1 MKRCLMVAAT
11 LLLAAFPLATLGQA
25 IFNGGRCD
33 GSYALVSGD
42 HVRFTA
48 GTSSPTPQYLFLIV
62 NSGQGNVILHDGYGD
77 TSVGLYF
84 SAGDLLL
91 LPAARSP
98 FDLYS
103 QATGIQI
110 YYGGAIVGTTGGPI
124 CGTGQFGPVVVLTDQ
139 KYSLLME
146 SASASSV
153 QIGSYASVVATAS
166 GSLPY
171 TLATGHSTVA
181 APSVPACSGTTCCS
195 PTKTVFGLNGPGS
208 NLLGAYTLFTGGINF
223 DYEVTAPVPLS
234 ASAQADPTS
243 GVAPLA
249 VAFTGKASGGS
260 PPYTWDWKFGDGTAH
275 KTVQNPSHTYQSA
288 GTFQPVLTVTDSA
301 GAQSQDKSL
310 SITVSGTLAVVAAG
324 TPLTGNAPLAVA
336 FTATGSGGTPPYTYA
351 WDFGDQTTGSG
362 QTVSHTYAQA
372 GTFHVTLTL
381 TDSASGTATD
391 SHLVV
396 QVSAPGALAA
406 FAQADRSSGPIP
418 LTVNFTGA
426 ASGGTA
432 PYTWSWDF
440 GDGSAPATAQNAQH
454 TYAAEGTFAVTLTV
468 HDSAGGTASDGHLQ
482 ISANSNFG
490 VVAAAVP
497 TVGSSPLAV
506 AFTATA
512 SGGTPPYQYSWDFGD
527 GGTSTAQAPTHTYA
541 SDGDYPV
548 SLAASD
554 SAGHAASD
562 THLVIHVGNVPGTPV
577 VTGVQKMP
585 SPFRLKVSGQGFVA
599 GCQVL
604 VNGVSVPQVAYKSG
618 NVLVAKKGGALKAMV
633 PAGTTVCVTVK
644 NPGGLESACFS
655 YTR

>member
-1 MKRCLMVAAT
+1 MKRWLMVAAA
-11 LLLAAFPLATLGQA
+11 LLLTALSLAAFGQA
-25 IFNGGRCD
+25 VFNGGRCD
-33 GSYALVSGD
+33 GSYTLVSGD
-42 HVRFTA
+42 HVRFTT
-48 GTSSPTPQYLFLIV
+48 GTTSPTPQYLFLLV

-139 KYSLLME
+139 KYSLQME
-146 SASASSV
+146 SASATSV
-153 QIGSYASVVATAS
+153 QIGSFASVVATAS

-171 TLATGHSTVA
+171 DLATGSSTVA

-208 NLLGAYTLFTGGINF
+208 NLLGVYTLFTGGIDF
-223 DYEVTAPVPLS
+223 DYEVTPPVPLA

-310 SITVSGTLAVVAAG
+310 TITVSSALSVAAAG
-324 TPLTGNAPLAVA
+324 APLTGDAPLAVS

-351 WDFGDQTTGSG
+351 WNFGDQATGSG
-362 QTVSHTYAQA
+362 QTVSHTYTQA
-372 GTFHVTLTL
+372 GTFHVSLTL
-381 TDSASGTATD
+381 TDSASATATD

-406 FAQADRSSGPIP
+406 FAQADKSSGPIP

-440 GDGSAPATAQNAQH
+440 GDGSAPATTQNAQH
-454 TYAAEGTFAVTLTV
+454 TYSAEGTYTVTLTV
-468 HDSAGGTASDGHLQ
+468 QDSAGATATDGHLQ
-482 ISANSNFG
+482 ITANSNFT
-490 VVAAAVP
+490 VVASAVP
-497 TVGSSPLAV
+497 TVGASPLTV
-506 AFTATA
+506 AFTGTAT
-512 SGGTPPYQYSWDFGD
+512 GGSAPYQYAWSFGD
-527 GGTSTAQAPTHTYA
+527 GTTSAVQNPSHTYT
-541 SDGDYPV
+541 SDGDYGV
-548 SLAASD
+548 SLSASD
-554 SAGHAASD
+554 SAGHTATDS
-562 THLVIHVGNVPGTPV
+562 HLIIHVGLAPGAPI
-577 VTGVQKMP
+577 VTNVQKMLN
-585 SPFRLKVSGQGFVA
+585 PFRLKIVGQGFIT

-604 VNGVSVPQVAYKSG
+604 IDGVAVPATYKSG
-618 NVLVAKKGGALKAMV
+618 TVLIAKKGAALKAMV
-633 PAGTTVCVTVK
+633 PKGVAVCVTVT
-644 NPGGLESACFS
+644 NPGGLQSACFS

>member
-1 MKRCLMVAAT
+1 MKRWLMVAAT
-11 LLLAAFPLATLGQA
+11 LLLAAFPLAAFGQA
-25 IFNGGRCD
+25 VFNGGRCD
-33 GSYALVSGD
+33 GSYTLLSGD

-48 GTSSPTPQYLFLIV
+48 GTSNPAPQYLFLLV

-84 SAGDLLL
+84 STGDLLL

-171 TLATGHSTVA
+171 TLATGDSTVA

-208 NLLGAYTLFTGGINF
+208 NLLGTYTLFTGGINF

-234 ASAQADPTS
+234 ASAQAKPTS
-243 GVAPLA
+243 GTAPLT
-249 VAFTGKASGGS
+249 VAFTGSASGGS

-288 GTFQPVLTVTDSA
+288 GTYQPVLTVTDSA

-310 SITVSGTLAVVAAG
+310 SITVSGTLAVAASG
-324 TPLTGNAPLAVA
+324 TPLTGNAPLLVS
-336 FTATGSGGTPPYTYA
+336 FTATGSGGTPPYTYT
-351 WDFGDQTTGSG
+351 WNFGDQTTATG

-372 GTFHVTLTL
+372 GTYHVVLTL

-396 QVSAPGALAA
+396 QVSPPGALTAL
-406 FAQADRSSGPIP
+406 AQADKSSGPIP
-418 LTVNFTGA
+418 LTVHFTGSA
-426 ASGGTA
+426 AGGTA

-440 GDGSAPATAQNAQH
+440 GDGSAPVTTQNAQH
-454 TYAAEGTFAVTLTV
+454 TYAAEGTYTVSLTV
-468 HDSAGGTASDGHLQ
+468 RDSAGATASDGHLQ
-482 ISANSNFG
+482 ISANSNFA
-490 VVAAAVP
+490 VTAAAVP
-497 TVGSSPLAV
+497 TVGASPLTV

-512 SGGTPPYQYSWDFGD
+512 TGGTAPYQYAWDFGD
-527 GGTSTAQAPTHTYA
+527 GTTSTAEAPTHTYV

-548 SLAASD
+548 SLTASD
-554 SAGHAASD
+554 SAGHTAGDS
-562 THLVIHVGNVPGTPV
+562 HLVIHVGNAPGTPV
-577 VTGVQKMP
+577 VTGVQKLP
-585 SPFRLKVSGQGFVA
+585 SPFRLKIRGQGFVA

-604 VNGVSVPQVAYKSG
+604 IDGVPVPEVTYKSG
-618 NVLVAKKGGALKAMV
+618 NVLVAKKGAALKAMV
-633 PAGTTVCVTVK
+633 PAGTTVCVTVR

-655 YTR
+655 FTR